1 MLEHRIGQSVS
12 RVALNTWVQELGAEA
27 KSPLEVSAELTPG
40 WGGFL
45 GVDGKAIYV
54 RGHKH
59 CLLIG
64 VDHPTQDLVHALVVE
79 SETTDCF
86 ARLVTEA
93 RLDASYPLKGV
104 VTDLAPGFAQAH
116 RDHFGVVPFQACR
129 VHFDRRL
136 DSNIPKAKWSK
147 KAPLYVELK
156 ARIRAVLFANT
167 YEQARSLVDQ
177 LIAERK
183 RFKDT
188 GNVDV
193 IHALRRSFD
202 HYMAHHFTPGLPAD
216 NNVTENVI
224 KQLNK
229 KLRLMEGF
237 ESIESAE
244 RYVRLLVGCYRFKR
258 FTDSCRK
265 AENGRSPLEL
275 AGVNL
280 AGRDWLSFLIDR

>member
-1 MLEHRIGQSVS
+1 
-12 RVALNTWVQELGAEA
+12 
-27 KSPLEVSAELTPG
+27 
-40 WGGFL
+40 
-45 GVDGKAIYV
+45 
-54 RGHKH
+54 
-59 CLLIG
+59 
-64 VDHPTQDLVHALVVE
+64 
-79 SETTDCF
+79 
-86 ARLVTEA
+86 
-93 RLDASYPLKGV
+93 
-104 VTDLAPGFAQAH
+104 
-116 RDHFGVVPFQACR
+116 VVPFQACR

-136 DSNIPKAKWSK
+136 DSNIPKAKWST

-167 YEQARSLVDQ
+167 YEQARSLVDK

-229 KLRLMEGF
+229 KAQAHGGLREHRVRRALRPVAGGAAIASSASPTRAARPKMEGHHW
-237 ESIESAE
+237 SSRASPRRTRLALLPDRSMKGQGPLGSLAE
-244 RYVRLLVGCYRFKR
+244 GPAATLNW
-258 FTDSCRK
+258 TPPRK
-265 AENGRSPLEL
+265 ASWQGKMEL
-275 AGVNL
+275 TQSDHRPQQEASL
-280 AGRDWLSFLIDR
+280 K